1 MTAELLPAEDMAL
14 TVARAQA
21 ERGEP
26 VTPNVAV
33 VLVMALDR
41 LTGRSDWTAAGSEA
55 EQADEAPANAV
66 EIADDL
72 FESAHGW
79 RPGGTR

>member
-1 MTAELLPAEDMAL
+1 MTAELLPVEVLAL
-14 TVARAQA
+14 AVARAQA

-41 LTGRSDWTAAGSEA
+41 LTGDP
-55 EQADEAPANAV
+55 D
-66 EIADDL
+66 
-72 FESAHGW
+72 
-79 RPGGTR
+79 GGEPE